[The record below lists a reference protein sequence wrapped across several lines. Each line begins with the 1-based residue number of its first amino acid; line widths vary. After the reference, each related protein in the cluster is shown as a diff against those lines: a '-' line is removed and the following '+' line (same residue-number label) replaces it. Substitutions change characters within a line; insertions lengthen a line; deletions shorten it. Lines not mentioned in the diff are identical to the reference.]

1 MLGENRSEKQLHL
14 PARWVQ
20 FSLSGIVGI
29 TIWRHG
35 KNFRVDASASRGLHY
50 HYRNA
55 VGEISAHRTTRI
67 FEAVGGIAGIAS
79 LSD

>member
-1 MLGENRSEKQLHL
+1 MLGGNRSARRVYL

-29 TIWRHG
+29 TIWKHG
-35 KNFRVDASASRGLHY
+35 KNFRIDASASRGLHY

-55 VGEISAHRTTRI
+55 VGGISAHRTAGI

-79 LSD
+79 LFD

>member
-1 MLGENRSEKQLHL
+1 MLGENRSEKQVHL

-20 FSLSGIVGI
+20 FSLSGFVGI